1 MAQNDW
7 KQGNNTKYVEILTEN
22 NVDLGIDLFD
32 ELATSDSLAAV
43 SFTSTSSDITITEP
57 TAYTDQPTGHSVP
70 HIAQAYFKPT
80 ASGTHPIKL
89 TATTSNS
96 KTIVYHF
103 DILTKE

>member
-7 KQGNNTKYVEILTEN
+7 QQGNTTKFVEIITDN

-32 ELATSDSLAAV
+32 ELATSDSLATVA
-43 SFTSTSSDITITEP
+43 FTSTSSDITITEP

-80 ASGTHPIKL
+80 ATGVHPIKL
-89 TATTSNS
+89 VATTSNS